1 MGRWFR
7 NRLVDS
13 VLRVRDERHPVD
25 LDAEGQSDLLG
36 DAHAAKARIAPL
48 QFNDGRDELRRRT
61 LRAGFAATAAGG
73 KEQTI
78 FAIDQCLVELEQ
90 RCRFDERADLRN
102 PGADSPTAWSVRLSR
117 DRGW

>member
-48 QFNDGRDELRRRT
+48 QFNDGRDELRGRT
-61 LRAGFAATAAGG
+61 LRAGFAATVAGG
-73 KEQTI
+73 KQQTI
-78 FAIDQCLVELEQ
+78 FAIDQCLVELKQ
-90 RCRFDERADLRN
+90 RCRLDKLRRASESSA
-102 PGADSPTAWSVRLSR
+102 GSQTAWSVRASR
-117 DRGW
+117 DRA